1 MRVKTLCVCLTETA
15 TSQKTFSTSSLS
27 GRHRFREGH
36 SLLMQVPSNPRTW
49 DPPGGNERAGGCR
62 SNTAP
67 GEQFCLS
74 SYFSILQWSGA
85 LWFCS
90 SASLSRAYY
99 LTEWTS
105 PRHVGDV
112 SRSTACAGREPR
124 WPQPWPCC
132 KTCLQ
137 AAGTS
142 PLSHLLG
149 PVITDGFHSCWLW
162 SARTESATLRDVSPM
177 CTSDWPGAA
186 VEGYVAWESPQC
198 LEQIVFVQ

>member
-1 MRVKTLCVCLTETA
+1 MPVKALCVCLTETV

-27 GRHRFREGH
+27 GRHRFGEGH
-36 SLLMQVPSNPRTW
+36 ALLMQEVPSNLRTW

-62 SNTAP
+62 GNAAP

-74 SYFSILQWSGA
+74 SYFSIRQWSGA

-90 SASLSRAYY
+90 GASLSRAYY

-112 SRSTACAGREPR
+112 SRSRACAGREP
-124 WPQPWPCC
+124 PWRLPWTRCI
-132 KTCLQ
+132 TCPP
-137 AAGTS
+137 AAGAS

-149 PVITDGFHSCWLW
+149 PVITDGFHGC
-162 SARTESATLRDVSPM
+162 
-177 CTSDWPGAA
+177 
-186 VEGYVAWESPQC
+186 
-198 LEQIVFVQ
+198 